1 MFTWDARKYIL
12 NIEKHGVTFDEAA
25 TIFADPSALEWED
38 LEHSHF
44 ETRFKRLG
52 CSCGGCVLIVVYTVR
67 RTSHG
72 NQEIRIISARQ
83 ASRKER
89 NAYGRQ
95 RR

>member
-1 MFTWDARKYIL
+1 MFTWDTRKYII
-12 NIEKHGVTFDEAA
+12 NIEKHGVSFDEAA
-25 TIFADPSALEWED
+25 TIFADPSALDWED
-38 LEHSHF
+38 LNHSHF

-52 CSCGGCVLIVVYTVR
+52 RSCSGCILIVVYTVR

-89 NAYGRQ
+89 SAYGRQ
-95 RR
+95 RH